1 MRRGAG
7 ARFLGSY
14 VNKIDAKGRLA
25 TPAAFRRVLD
35 LATEN
40 VIYCLPSTEEPCL
53 ECGGDE
59 FVDYLFSMVEDL
71 DPYSEKRIAL
81 ERAVATQLTPVNT
94 DPEGR
99 INLPEHLRNHAQL
112 NGQALFAGHI
122 RSFQIWNPEL
132 FAGPLDAAKKAANEA
147 RRSLKNPRLNGG
159 AE

>member
-7 ARFLGSY
+7 ARFFGSY

-35 LATEN
+35 LATDN

-53 ECGGDE
+53 ECGGAE
-59 FVDYLFSMVEDL
+59 YIDYLLAMIEDL
-71 DPYSEKRIAL
+71 DPYSEKRVAL
-81 ERAVATQLTPVNT
+81 ERAMATQMTPVPT

-99 INLPEHLRNHAQL
+99 INLPEELRKHAQL
-112 NGQALFAGHI
+112 NGQALFAGHV

-132 FAGPLDAAKKAANEA
+132 FAAPLDQAKKIANDA
-147 RRSLKNPRLNGG
+147 KRSLRNPKPEGD
-159 AE
+159 AA